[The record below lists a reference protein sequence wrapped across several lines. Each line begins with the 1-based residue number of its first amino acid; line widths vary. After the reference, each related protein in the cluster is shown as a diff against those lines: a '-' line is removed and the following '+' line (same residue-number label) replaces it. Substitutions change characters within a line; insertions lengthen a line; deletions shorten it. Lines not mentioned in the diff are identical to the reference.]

1 MHYWF
6 CVKAGK
12 ISESFSASQS
22 QQARYFALRASWS
35 GLLHF
40 NACLKCTYAALP
52 SSSFVPVWAAF
63 SMLLC
68 FLTSFLSLVLRS
80 VYIIQLTATSVT
92 LVFFSLSL
100 HHHLVQLI
108 RFLVVELTHSVLN
121 PKFDMN
127 LYLRL
132 IILLV
137 RDNVYIDSET
147 LLVADFVNFKI
158 KSAQSFEYM
167 LIEIWCVCVCS

>member
-1 MHYWF
+1 
-6 CVKAGK
+6 
-12 ISESFSASQS
+12 
-22 QQARYFALRASWS
+22 
-35 GLLHF
+35 
-40 NACLKCTYAALP
+40 
-52 SSSFVPVWAAF
+52 
-63 SMLLC
+63 MLLC
-68 FLTSFLSLVLRS
+68 FLSSFLSLVLPS
-80 VYIIQLTATSVT
+80 TYIIQLIVT

-108 RFLVVELTHSVLN
+108 RFLVVELTHSGLN

-137 RDNVYIDSET
+137 GDNVYIDSET

-158 KSAQSFEYM
+158 KSAQSFKYAHRDM
-167 LIEIWCVCVCS
+167 VCVRVFIGMSDRTCMSICVCTVFLKKISIALVFFLPVYTTIIDLTISGNEF